1 MQVKNFKLNFL
12 YYWGPPAVQ
21 IYDLPITTLFI
32 YLFILHA
39 AWISSAPLYCDTQIV
54 FFFITTC
61 CCRLIFSREG
71 IC

>member
-32 YLFILHA
+32 YLFILHV
-39 AWISSAPLYCDTQIV
+39 AWISSAPLYCDTQMV
-54 FFFITTC
+54 FF
-61 CCRLIFSREG
+61 
-71 IC
+71 

>member
-32 YLFILHA
+32 YLFYMQHGYHQ
-39 AWISSAPLYCDTQIV
+39 APLYCDTQIV
-54 FFFITTC
+54 FF
-61 CCRLIFSREG
+61 
-71 IC
+71 

>member
-32 YLFILHA
+32 YLFYMQHG
-39 AWISSAPLYCDTQIV
+39 YHQQHYIV
-54 FFFITTC
+54 T
-61 CCRLIFSREG
+61 LK
-71 IC
+71 